1 MIFQNNKTYDVLKW
15 IALILLP
22 AVAVLYSS
30 LAGIWNLPYVDAVP
44 QTIMAIDTFLGVILQ
59 ISSTKYA
66 DSNL

>member
-1 MIFQNNKTYDVLKW
+1 MIFQDNKTYDVLKW

-30 LAGIWNLPYVDAVP
+30 LAGIWSLPYVDAVP

-66 DSNL
+66 DSKL